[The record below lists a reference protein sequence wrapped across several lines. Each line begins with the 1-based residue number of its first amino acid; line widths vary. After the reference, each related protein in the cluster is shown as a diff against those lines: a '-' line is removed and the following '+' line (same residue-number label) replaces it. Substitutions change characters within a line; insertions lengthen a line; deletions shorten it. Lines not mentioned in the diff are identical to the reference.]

1 MTSIKST
8 IFRRHIMKKIAV
20 VIAVAIVAVI
30 FLGTIGI
37 SAAPSFFAHL
47 GRTFLFK
54 PVAKFKPS
62 TDVKADNHIWISMKN
77 TTDKERKFIGVITNL
92 GPTAPEDWEI
102 VQYCFSD
109 ACYPPGVEGKT
120 NRELKPG
127 EEEPI
132 SVQLAPHD
140 KKSKHGQ
147 FGTAKIEVY
156 PEDQKDMKSAFYV
169 GSIFIPWTRA
179 YFTLDNKTV
188 KIQKCP
194 VWDPMNK
201 DKTKRYPIVES
212 EGSLKVPPVLLKGST
227 YLPFRDMGE
236 MLLGAKVEWDS
247 KNRIAMYTIGESNAY
262 FKMSLPI
269 DKKEATLQLKLGNG
283 TMLTDK
289 VTLKAAATI
298 YNGSTVVPLR
308 GVVELFGGHV
318 EWDQTAKKATI
329 ILPPPEKEE

>member
-1 MTSIKST
+1 
-8 IFRRHIMKKIAV
+8 MKKIVAV
-20 VIAVAIVAVI
+20 VAVAIVAVI

-37 SAAPSFFAHL
+37 SAAPTFFGHI

-54 PVAKFKPS
+54 PNALFKPAN
-62 TDVKADNHIWISMKN
+62 DVKADNHIWISMKN
-77 TTDKERKFIGVITNL
+77 TTDKARKFIGVITNL
-92 GPTAPEDWEI
+92 GPTATDQWEI

-109 ACYPPGVEGKT
+109 ACYPPGVEGTT

-127 EEEPI
+127 EEELV
-132 SVQLAPHD
+132 SAQCAPHTSR
-140 KKSKHGQ
+140 SKHGQ

-156 PEDQKDMKSAFYV
+156 PEDQKDLKAAFYL
-169 GSIFIPWTRA
+169 GSIFMPWTRA

-188 KIQKCP
+188 KIQKCLT
-194 VWDPMNK
+194 WDPMNK
-201 DKTKRYPIVES
+201 DRSKRYPITET

-227 YLPFRDMGE
+227 FLPFRDMGE

-247 KNRIAMYTIGESNAY
+247 KNRIAMYTIGDTDAY

-289 VTLKAAATI
+289 VALKAAATI

-308 GVVELFGGHV
+308 GVVELFGGAV
-318 EWDQTAKKATI
+318 EWDQATKKATI